1 MIVFLADGTGHQY
14 AGWGLDQT
22 PDGTVLHTG
31 EVWLD
36 PGAGSR
42 YTWNFDLT
50 AGSVDQMPTVT
61 ASTPGD
67 LTTGLQVYFG
77 ADDDLDSI
85 DGTVYT
91 EPGIQ
96 IYEDPDP
103 QASPGILS
111 LVGLDQ
117 VKQALTGNGNDPYP
131 LPALYLGTCGL
142 VFGGGAQGDPTRI
155 DGTPLSNSAGQIVAK
170 TACN

>member
-1 MIVFLADGTGHQY
+1 MRRGGDPQRAGAPQGVPLTKLRPVLSQGRDVPADLARSLE
-14 AGWGLDQT
+14 AS
-22 PDGTVLHTG
+22 
-31 EVWLD
+31 
-36 PGAGSR
+36 AGSLVLVHAPAG
-42 YTWNFDLT
+42 YGKTT
-50 AGSVDQMPTVT
+50 ALAMTHH
-61 ASTPGD
+61 PGWHWYN
-67 LTTGLQVYFG
+67 L
-77 ADDDLDSI
+77 

-103 QASPGILS
+103 LGSPGVLS

-131 LPALYLGTCGL
+131 LPAFYLGTCGL
-142 VFGGGAQGDPTRI
+142 VFGGGAPGDPTRV
-155 DGTPLSNSAGQIVAK
+155 DGTPLSNSAGQIVVK